1 MERKE
6 IVFLFPDCG
15 EKKEKK
21 NTKITNK
28 IMEALPD

>member
-15 EKKEKK
+15 EKKEK